1 MLIIPV
7 MNRFGEL
14 LKRKREERGMSQA
27 AAGTHV
33 GITGAAFGKLE
44 RGETAR
50 PNNWRK
56 IAQAFDIDE
65 DVADNLIA
73 LDAAEVGK
81 ESKIGAPDAVDPA
94 KIARIAKRSSVPR
107 GKIPVYGGA
116 AAGDPDR
123 LIMLTEVVESV
134 EPPHELMGVSDGYAL
149 FVHGTSM
156 EPRYF
161 PGERVY
167 VHPHKPVKKGDF
179 CVVQLGDDVD
189 NPEAGFIKRFISK
202 DDKHVKVSQLNPPKV
217 LTFKAGEVVAT
228 HRIVASGS
236 D

>member
-1 MLIIPV
+1 

-14 LKRKREERGMSQA
+14 LKRKREERGLSQA
-27 AAGTHV
+27 AAGSLV
-33 GITGAAFGKLE
+33 GFTGAAFGKLE

-56 IAQAFDIDE
+56 IALAFDIDE

-73 LDAAEVGK
+73 LDAADSGK
-81 ESKIGAPDAVDPA
+81 ETKVGVPENVDP
-94 KIARIAKRSSVPR
+94 KVISRLAKRSSVPK
-107 GKIPVYGGA
+107 GKIPIVGGA

-123 LIMLTEVVESV
+123 LVMLTEVTESID
-134 EPPHELMGVSDGYAL
+134 PPPELIGVSDGYAL

-179 CVVQLGDDVD
+179 CVVQTGDDVD
-189 NPEAGFIKRFISK
+189 TTDAGFIKRFISR
-202 DDKHVKVSQLNPPKV
+202 DDKHVKVSQLNPPKI
-217 LTFKAGEVVAT
+217 LTFKVDEVVAT